1 MQSAIKAMDSTL
13 QKQSSHD
20 NEEVPLVRSAAPAQE
35 WEIQFANWKTAV
47 VALSVVLLVSFS
59 TVYLYKYVSAPEP
72 HA

>member
-20 NEEVPLVRSAAPAQE
+20 NEEVPLVRAAAPAQE